1 MVWGWGLI
9 LGFWG
14 LGFQLMA
21 VWGLWCGAFLVFRL
35 GLSPRGALAQN
46 HPPGSTKFP
55 RFRGLFLSLST
66 PECFLEKGYYL
77 GSCWSGK
84 GTKSVSNRYKSGKGI
99 VLSGTEC

>member
-1 MVWGWGLI
+1 MWNAIWTIAPG
-9 LGFWG
+9 
-14 LGFQLMA
+14 
-21 VWGLWCGAFLVFRL
+21 
-35 GLSPRGALAQN
+35 GALAQN

-84 GTKSVSNRYKSGKGI
+84 GTESVSNKYKSGKGI
-99 VLSGTEC
+99 VLSSTEG

>member
-1 MVWGWGLI
+1 MVQGTIGP
-9 LGFWG
+9 GR
-14 LGFQLMA
+14 
-21 VWGLWCGAFLVFRL
+21 LVGGEKWSRVP
-35 GLSPRGALAQN
+35 GGALAQN

-84 GTKSVSNRYKSGKGI
+84 GTESVSNRYNSGKGI